1 MGNKNQHK
9 NLYSRQQGQD
19 IQHIMKD
26 MIPSTTDAIVRI
38 NLRVNRHSNG
48 TAIKKEK
55 EIFKSFKNHF
65 PNFNPYL
72 NCNHSMKT
80 DYSQYF

>member
-48 TAIKKEK
+48 TANGNRESNLKKLQK
-55 EIFKSFKNHF
+55 PFSKF
-65 PNFNPYL
+65 
-72 NCNHSMKT
+72 
-80 DYSQYF
+80 

>member
-26 MIPSTTDAIVRI
+26 MIPSTTDASVRI

-48 TAIKKEK
+48 TANGNRESNLKKLQK
-55 EIFKSFKNHF
+55 PFSKF
-65 PNFNPYL
+65 
-72 NCNHSMKT
+72 
-80 DYSQYF
+80 